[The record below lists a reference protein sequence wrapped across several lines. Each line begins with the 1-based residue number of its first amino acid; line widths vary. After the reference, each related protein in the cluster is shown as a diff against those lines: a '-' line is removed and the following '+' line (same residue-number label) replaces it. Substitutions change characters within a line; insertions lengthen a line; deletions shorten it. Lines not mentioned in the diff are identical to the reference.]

1 MTISIKMVNLLLI
14 KEKQIKTEIPFFT
27 YQRSGQW
34 FEMIYSSVFG
44 KNVGEKELLCFAA
57 GNIN

>member
-1 MTISIKMVNLLLI
+1 MVNLLLI